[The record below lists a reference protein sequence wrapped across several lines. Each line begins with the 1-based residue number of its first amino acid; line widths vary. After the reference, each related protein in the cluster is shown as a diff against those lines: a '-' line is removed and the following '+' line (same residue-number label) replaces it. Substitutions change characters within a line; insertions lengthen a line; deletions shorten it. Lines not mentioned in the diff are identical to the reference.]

1 MRNRATQQRQAAE
14 VWRDVPGYGGLYQ
27 ASSEGRVR
35 KRLEGGG
42 WRMVK
47 IVDGRGYGGRHQ
59 VVNLYMDGHNVQT
72 TVLRVV
78 AMAFYP
84 ERMIGDAVAV
94 HRNGLHTDN
103 SLRNLMIL
111 SNRENGLRRNISR
124 RRAVCM
130 IDSGGE
136 PREIYPSIRAAC
148 RATGL
153 AVKTIYRHCNQLP
166 TRPLPDGVTF
176 EWA

>member
-1 MRNRATQQRQAAE
+1 MRKEKPAPE

-35 KRLEGGG
+35 RRLEGGG

-59 VVNLYMDGHNVQT
+59 VVNLHVNGHNYQT

-78 AMAFYP
+78 ALAFRP
-84 ERMIGDAVAV
+84 DRMTGDAVAV
-94 HRNGLHTDN
+94 HRNGLHSDN
-103 SLRNLMIL
+103 TLRNLVIMT
-111 SNRENGLRRNISR
+111 NRENGLRRNISR
-124 RRAVCM
+124 RRAVCK
-130 IDSGGE
+130 IDRDGE
-136 PREIYPSIRAAC
+136 PLELFASISAAS

-153 AVKTIYRHCNQLP
+153 ATKTIYRHCNKKP
-166 TRPLPDGVTF
+166 TRALPDGVTF
-176 EWA
+176 EWV